1 MENPSNEQHQSDESY
16 DDEAINLFNEIAND
30 SDDSNSDELD
40 ELDHGVEDGDNESDE
55 EAPDKPASKSSS
67 ADEDPWAAAPEHLRT
82 QYQQLQQSH
91 QQLEQNHRANSGRV
105 SALTKKLS
113 EVQAGLK
120 RNETENG
127 GDANSKH
134 GLPTAD
140 DLKGKDFSEVE
151 AEWPEIANLI
161 RSEVQRATNTFEEK
175 LKPVRELEQREAQK
189 QEQEFIQ
196 SQFQRLERVHPDY
209 LQIASSP
216 QLTQW
221 LATQPPSV
229 REMAKSDLADDN
241 IALLTLFKTQ
251 HPQKPAAQGQKGK
264 GSLSDYAEIPRKGA
278 GKAHGDS
285 DDVDPIAL
293 FNQITSS

>member
-30 SDDSNSDELD
+30 SNDSASDELD
-40 ELDHGVEDGDNESDE
+40 ELDQDVEESENESDE
-55 EAPDKPASKSSS
+55 DAPEQPESKSSS
-67 ADEDPWAAAPEHLRT
+67 ADEDPWAAVPEHLRNAH
-82 QYQQLQQSH
+82 QQLQQSH
-91 QQLEQNHRANSGRV
+91 QQLEKDHRANSGRV
-105 SALTKKLS
+105 SALTKKLN

-120 RNETENG
+120 LNESQNG

-151 AEWPEIANLI
+151 AEWPEIAELI
-161 RSEVQRATNTFEEK
+161 RNELQRATNTFEEK

-209 LQIASSP
+209 MQIASSP

-221 LATQPPSV
+221 LSSQPPSV
-229 REMAKSDLADDN
+229 QEMAKSDLADDN

-251 HPQKPAAQGQKGK
+251 YPSKPAAPGKKGK

-278 GKAHGDS
+278 GKAHDDS
-285 DDVDPIAL
+285 DDVDPIAF
-293 FNQITSS
+293 FNQLNKS